1 MHKKKIIL
9 IRHGE
14 AASTW
19 DGDDRDPGL
28 SKKGVDQAK
37 SINDFT
43 KSIFSKGNKP
53 KPKNNNNKP
62 IVPPAGEKVISAKT
76 SDVKFNLAGPGGG
89 RLKLPA
95 NN

>member
-28 SKKGVDQAK
+28 SKKVL
-37 SINDFT
+37 T
-43 KSIFSKGNKP
+43 KLNQLMILQ
-53 KPKNNNNKP
+53 
-62 IVPPAGEKVISAKT
+62 KVFFQKDLILFQVQK
-76 SDVKFNLAGPGGG
+76 KEL
-89 RLKLPA
+89 
-95 NN
+95 

>member
-28 SKKGVDQAK
+28 SKKGVNQAK

-43 KSIFSKGNKP
+43 KSIFSNR
-53 KPKNNNNKP
+53 
-62 IVPPAGEKVISAKT
+62 I
-76 SDVKFNLAGPGGG
+76 
-89 RLKLPA
+89 
-95 NN
+95 

>member
-43 KSIFSKGNKP
+43 KGNLMIHPSWVAHSVFWNGGEPSHSISFDVSYDL
-53 KPKNNNNKP
+53 P
-62 IVPPAGEKVISAKT
+62 IGDKEYGSY
-76 SDVKFNLAGPGGG
+76 
-89 RLKLPA
+89 RE
-95 NN
+95 

>member
-43 KSIFSKGNKP
+43 KSIFSKGYDFMLIKLNQLMILQKVFFQKDMISFQVP
-53 KPKNNNNKP
+53 KK
-62 IVPPAGEKVISAKT
+62 E
-76 SDVKFNLAGPGGG
+76 L
-89 RLKLPA
+89 
-95 NN
+95 

>member
-28 SKKGVDQAK
+28 SKKGVNQAK

-43 KSIFSKGNKP
+43 KSIFSKGYDFISSP
-53 KPKNNNNKP
+53 KKRA
-62 IVPPAGEKVISAKT
+62 IETLSYASEGIDILS
-76 SDVKFNLAGPGGG
+76 LIHI
-89 RLKLPA
+89 
-95 NN
+95 